1 MSAPKEYDMDTASPP
16 TKPSDSDIEAQQQ
29 CPISE
34 SEKTV
39 PVIKGLGWLDRFLA
53 VWILLAMIIGILLG
67 NFVPET
73 GPALQ
78 KGKFVGVSVPIALGL
93 LVMMYPILCKVR
105 YETLHILFR
114 KRALWIQIGF
124 SIFMNWIVAPLLM
137 VRCIPRF
144 KLASTNALYIARSCV
159 GVSTGQKR
167 LADRTRFGG
176 SSEVHRHGRSHTF
189 SLQLQRNAHTH

>member
-1 MSAPKEYDMDTASPP
+1 MIEPTDHSKSTHQSNTIPHEKYTDPENPQQEQEISSDTRS
-16 TKPSDSDIEAQQQ
+16 
-29 CPISE
+29 
-34 SEKTV
+34 
-39 PVIKGLGWLDRFLA
+39 VIKGLGWLDRFLA

-114 KRALWIQIGF
+114 KRALWVQIGF
-124 SIFMNWIVAPLLM
+124 SIVMNWIVAPLLM
-137 VRCIPRF
+137 VCILPF
-144 KLASTNALYIARSCV
+144 KLL
-159 GVSTGQKR
+159 
-167 LADRTRFGG
+167 L
-176 SSEVHRHGRSHTF
+176 
-189 SLQLQRNAHTH
+189 SLF